1 MQQLK
6 LVSLFAVC
14 SLLSACKGS
23 GPQITVCI
31 LDPVAQTLEC
41 GRPDDTKF
49 TLALSELNPESPYAC
64 MLTEDLQTLVAY
76 VKEKCK

>member
-1 MQQLK
+1 MQRLT
-6 LVSLFAVC
+6 LVSLFVAC
-14 SLLSACKGS
+14 SLSACKGS

-49 TLALSELNPESPYAC
+49 TLSLSELTPESPYAC
-64 MLTEDLQTLVAY
+64 MTIGDLQTLVAY